1 LRLMISDYHIHTKRC
16 KHAEGEMREYVEKT
30 IELQISEIAFTD
42 HIPLPDN
49 FDSAHRMALN
59 ELEDYLNDIKTLQDQ
74 YPEIK
79 IHTGIEADFYDGFE
93 EFLYQTCQRFN
104 FDISIMSVHF
114 IKGWPKNNWVFSYY
128 FPNRPIQEIYSD
140 YLQAL
145 KKGINT
151 GLFDIVGH
159 LDLIKDEDF
168 PLLKTNKSEL
178 LDVLKCVKTQSMAV
192 EINTSG
198 LRKEIND
205 TYPNLN
211 VLPILDKYQIPVTF
225 GSDAHKPEQVG
236 FQFETIEQELSNYP
250 NIKVANITEAGLK

>member
-1 LRLMISDYHIHTKRC
+1 MRADYHIHTKRC
-16 KHAEGEMREYVEKT
+16 KHAEGEIREYVEKA
-30 IELQISEIAFTD
+30 IQLNIPEIAFTD
-42 HIPLPDN
+42 HIPLPDD
-49 FDSAHRMALN
+49 FDIAHRMAYI
-59 ELEDYLNDIKTLQDQ
+59 ELEDYLNDIEKIRSE

-93 EFLYQTCQRFN
+93 EFLYQTFRKFN
-104 FDISIMSVHF
+104 FDVIIMSVHF

-128 FPNRPIQEIYSD
+128 FPNRAIEDIYSD

-145 KKGINT
+145 KRGIDT

-168 PLLKTNKSEL
+168 PLLKTNKTEL
-178 LDVLKCVKTQSMAV
+178 LDVLKSVKNQSMAV

-198 LRKEIND
+198 LRKDINE

-211 VLPILDKYQIPVTF
+211 LLPYMEKEGVPVTF

-236 FQFETIEQELSNYP
+236 YRFETIENELSNYP
-250 NIKVANITEAGLK
+250 KISIANITKDGLK

>member
-1 LRLMISDYHIHTKRC
+1 MKSDYHIHTKRC
-16 KHAEGEMREYVEKT
+16 KHAEGEIYEYVEKA

-42 HIPLPDN
+42 HIPLPDD
-49 FDSAHRMALN
+49 FDISHRMAYS
-59 ELEDYLNDIKTLQDQ
+59 ELESYLNDIESLRYK
-74 YPEIK
+74 YPDIK
-79 IHTGIEADFYDGFE
+79 IHAGIEADFYDGFE

-104 FDISIMSVHF
+104 FDVSILSVHF

-128 FPNRPIQEIYSD
+128 FPNHSIQEIYSD

-145 KKGINT
+145 KRGINT

-159 LDLIKDEDF
+159 LDLIKDEHF
-168 PLLKTNKSEL
+168 TLLDTNKSEL

-198 LRKEIND
+198 LRKEINE

-211 VLPILDKYQIPVTF
+211 MLPFLDEYEIPITF

-236 FQFETIEQELSNYP
+236 FQFEKVELELSNYP
-250 NIKVANITEAGLK
+250 NIRFANITKDGLK